1 MSLTFRFIV
10 TSLICLGLTLGLSR
24 CPAAL
29 ADVNANLSQFP
40 DPVTTDQFLYIPLL
54 ENQKTNTNAD
64 SQKHVPR
71 VVLALG
77 GGGMRGAAHVGVLK
91 SLVKA
96 GIPIDGIAG
105 TSMGSV
111 VGGMYAAGMPV
122 SEIEKR
128 FVNGSLMKSFVPIP
142 LGIRLMIAPIIS
154 APRLIGIEPYD
165 GIYYGFPFHNYLERA
180 LPADKKT
187 IENLNIPFYAV
198 AIDLCDGHPYAIRK
212 GDLILAMQA
221 SSAVPGLRKPIRI
234 ADKLFVD
241 GGVLS
246 NLPVPQAREM
256 GGDFV
261 IAVQIDE
268 SFTKKTPNQFRKPGS
283 VAKRMFDL
291 QLSAFDAV
299 HGKKADIVIHPYLD
313 GVGLIST
320 KISDA
325 KRSVAAGEAATEA
338 ALPTI
343 KEKLKSLGI
352 ATTTPNI

>member
-1 MSLTFRFIV
+1 M
-10 TSLICLGLTLGLSR
+10 
-24 CPAAL
+24 AE
-29 ADVNANLSQFP
+29 VNANLNGLP
-40 DPVTTDQFLYIPLL
+40 DPVTTDQFIFIPLL
-54 ENQKTNTNAD
+54 DYQKLNTTAD
-64 SQKHVPR
+64 SQKHAPR

-91 SLVKA
+91 VLLKA
-96 GIPIDGIAG
+96 GVPIDGIAG

-111 VGGMYAAGMPV
+111 VGGLYAAGMPI
-122 SEIEKR
+122 SEIERR
-128 FVNGSLMKSFVPIP
+128 FVNGSLMKSFTPIP
-142 LGIRLMIAPIIS
+142 IAIRLMIAPIIS
-154 APRLIGIEPYD
+154 SPRLIGFRPYD

-187 IENLNIPFYAV
+187 IESLNIPFYAI

-212 GDLILAMQA
+212 GDLIAAMQA

-234 ADKLFVD
+234 GNKLFVD
-241 GGVLS
+241 GGVFS
-246 NLPVPQAREM
+246 NLPVPQAREL

-268 SFTKKTPNQFRKPGS
+268 SFNKKNPDDFRKPGS

-299 HGKKADIVIHPYLD
+299 HGKKADIIIHPHLD

-325 KRSVAAGEAATEA
+325 KRSVIAGEAATEE
-338 ALPTI
+338 ALPII
-343 KEKLKSLGI
+343 KQKLKALGI
-352 ATTTPNI
+352 VLTSSDI

>member
-1 MSLTFRFIV
+1 MNRTIRY
-10 TSLICLGLTLGLSR
+10 LTLGLIHTSLCICLFR
-24 CPAAL
+24 CPVAIAE
-29 ADVNANLSQFP
+29 VQANFNGLP
-40 DPVTTDQFLYIPLL
+40 DPIATEQFIYVPLIDYNKVNTTPDL
-54 ENQKTNTNAD
+54 
-64 SQKHVPR
+64 QKHAAR

-91 SLVKA
+91 VLLKA

-111 VGGMYAAGMPV
+111 VGGLYAAGVPV
-122 SEIEKR
+122 AKIEKD

-142 LGIRLMIAPIIS
+142 LGIRLMMAPIIS

-165 GIYYGFPFHNYLERA
+165 GLYFGYFFHRYLERV

-187 IENLNIPFYAV
+187 IESLNVPYFAV
-198 AIDLCDGHPYAIRK
+198 AIDLCDGHPYAIKK
-212 GDLILAMQA
+212 GDLVLAMQA
-221 SSAVPGLRKPIRI
+221 SSAVPSLRKPIKI
-234 ADKLFVD
+234 GDKLFVD

-246 NLPVPQAREM
+246 NLPVPQAREL

-268 SFTKKTPNQFRKPGS
+268 PFNRKQPNDFRKVGS
-283 VAKRMFDL
+283 IAKRMINL
-291 QLSAFDAV
+291 QLAALDSV
-299 HGKKADIVIHPYLD
+299 HGRKADIIIHPYLD

-343 KEKLKSLGI
+343 KQKLESLGI
-352 ATTTPNI
+352 ATVPR